1 MEIKQ
6 LYRLAKWYE
15 SNVVSLNIANEL
27 AHWKQ
32 NISRVLTSNNQDYGR
47 KHQQIVAT
55 SSRYKKVL
63 SQVDYESLSFE
74 DIEVLGRMGLKHLIL
89 SPAVKTLDEMLEI
102 GDLEEISARVSNAYQ
117 TLVSANELFTDF
129 LHSLVGIFGPVVD
142 LEESDNHGKVLTRV
156 RFHND
161 ASISNVVNLSEWT
174 TKWNTIAR
182 GYSMVLGQAP
192 EEFEVVSASKG
203 SIIFDLLVNL
213 ETVNMIG
220 ETFNHIA
227 DFVLT
232 CAELGVFLKGA
243 KALSGNPELQ
253 QQVEQHV
260 ERELEAKKEQMAE
273 EIADKLLEKFAKGE
287 SDGEIK
293 NNLKK
298 SIREVDNFVSK
309 GGDIE
314 FRTESEDLN
323 KTEQVQLVNDALKQL
338 QFRSNQKQLEDK
350 TLEQE

>member
-1 MEIKQ
+1 METKQ

-15 SNVVSLNIANEL
+15 RNVMNMNITNEL
-27 AHWKQ
+27 ASWRNSITNILRGSNDNNWKHKQ
-32 NISRVLTSNNQDYGR
+32 IIAKSSDY
-47 KHQQIVAT
+47 KQ
-55 SSRYKKVL
+55 VL

-74 DIEVLGRMGLKHLIL
+74 DIEVLGKMGLKHIIL

-102 GDLEEISARVSNAYQ
+102 GDLEEISARMSNAHQ
-117 TLVSANELFTDF
+117 TLVSADELFAKF
-129 LHSLVGIFGPVVD
+129 LQSFVGIFGPVVD

-161 ASISNVVNLSEWT
+161 ASISNVVNLSDWT

-182 GYSMVLGQAP
+182 GYSMVLGQTP

-203 SIIFDLLVNL
+203 SIIFDLLVNF

-232 CAELGVFLKGA
+232 CAELGVLLKGA

-273 EIADKLLEKFAKGE
+273 KVADKLLEKFAKGE
-287 SDGEIK
+287 TDGEVK

-309 GGDIE
+309 GGGID
-314 FRTESEDLN
+314 FRSESDDLN

-338 QFRSNQKQLEDK
+338 QVRSNQKQLEDK
-350 TLEQE
+350 TIEQE